1 MYDALGLKEARVVQ
15 AYYSHQ
21 EAKWDPKR
29 WSIVDFYKI
38 GRASCRERV
47 FALV

>member
-1 MYDALGLKEARVVQ
+1 MSKHDAEELENITWKTFIDTMYDALESKEARVAQ

-29 WSIVDFYKI
+29 
-38 GRASCRERV
+38 
-47 FALV
+47 